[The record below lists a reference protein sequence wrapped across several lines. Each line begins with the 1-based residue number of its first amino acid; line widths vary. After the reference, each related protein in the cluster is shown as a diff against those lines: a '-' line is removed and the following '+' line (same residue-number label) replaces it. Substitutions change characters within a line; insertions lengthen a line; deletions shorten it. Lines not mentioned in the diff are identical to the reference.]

1 MILQFLYILA
11 DYLIKDE
18 RERVLNAINFNKAE
32 RTFSHSP
39 LVLYSFLPSCCIN
52 PTLMLLFDYFCP

>member
-18 RERVLNAINFNKAE
+18 SERVLNASKFNKAD
-32 RTFSHSP
+32 RTFSHPP
-39 LVLYSFLPSCCIN
+39 LVLYPSYPN
-52 PTLMLLFDYFCP
+52 VV

>member
-18 RERVLNAINFNKAE
+18 RERVLNAINFNKAD
-32 RTFSHSP
+32 RTFFTLTLSTVFI
-39 LVLYSFLPSCCIN
+39 L
-52 PTLMLLFDYFCP
+52 TLMLYQSYPHVVV